1 MSKTN
6 GSSPAMEATQCPQTQ
21 ATADAVATSAATSD
35 SHHLVHLGDMT
46 TEFRR
51 SLEVEAE
58 EKERQRAL
66 ESDLAANSKARL
78 RESMVSLSAKSALTK
93 PERNFLQM
101 LIDSDS
107 PGAAEACMIAHR
119 TLMDGNL
126 FTAICGGSAGEA
138 HAPGHN
144 WTSNSI
150 SSDRNENK
158 GAGAGDWVEE
168 WVSRGSQ
175 ESGGDNPEVDKD
187 DLSASTEK
195 MVQPHPLVRKSSEAR
210 LSRLALRRK
219 QSSSG
224 RDGSRLFK
232 AHEVGLSLT
241 PAASARR
248 SLQKI
253 GLPMEKGN
261 FMPPP
266 PLNADGEKTL
276 EEEQTNAPFGLARIE
291 GSPAVDSDK
300 KTLEN
305 SERTSF
311 EEALA
316 KMDERTI
323 RRIEKEE
330 RARQKAM
337 EVDTTVMQGQLGLA
351 GCVSPFSMGIL
362 EKMFKSKQFSFRR
375 ESSSYTRYDS
385 FLMSTDSI
393 DEDGSTGSDTKEIE
407 SAGSRASESLTSS
420 GIVLPSNKDD
430 IFRPSSRPKTH
441 EERLE
446 NLLINA
452 GLKGRHDD
460 SEEHI
465 ATSSSAD
472 EFVRSESNSSVAILM
487 KGGLEDKS
495 VFRDKPNKQP
505 ELDTAMFSLEDKPDR
520 RTASSDG
527 SPDASSLIGDLPSE
541 LPSRARRKRRSTS
554 SIMKSSTASAASP
567 RKGSYKRSISWGSDV
582 FKQDFNDTPIA
593 GLDSSCSS
601 RISVMSFPHLRR
613 AGPLRADSI
622 GSISSAILSIPPI
635 RAGAP
640 VRSDSVGSV
649 SNASIFS
656 GPSLHHAT
664 SVYSVWPLGRAPSLK
679 LAHEIRSISQTTLG
693 FDDGDDDD
701 DDEEEDSIN
710 SEKPPKV
717 LRCRL
722 PPRPA
727 HRGSSCNVVPSRGVV
742 IRNASNSQFY
752 PGDGFEV
759 EEVPHLENARKM
771 KSMVSD
777 ASVFSSASSR
787 HLRRGSSAA
796 SHLSRALDDGF
807 IVRDIAFERHASEIL
822 RSLSNE
828 DLYSSR
834 TNLDTIE
841 RSSKNISI
849 HDALSTMRVL
859 GDESTGDESWDID
872 ASTSTRAPL
881 PTNAW
886 LVLQDDYC
894 SGYGGLG
901 TLPFKILGTH
911 ADDVACHPHV
921 LSPPLM
927 ESLQNFLPP
936 QISEANFWLKYSLLR
951 DGASQLSLLQ
961 SIRGTRHTIF
971 AIETVEGEVFGSFTS
986 TPWRR
991 NWNYFGSGE
1000 CFLWRMRRSR
1010 SEKDAQRSVLDQ
1022 AKLESELDVFYW
1034 TGQNEL
1040 VQYCTHDMIAIGG
1053 GSIPSEDTRDDHDE
1067 ERKSPPIADRG
1078 GFGLAI
1084 DSELLRGTSS
1094 PCGTFSSPPL
1104 SRTHPN
1110 GSPFEVLNIEVWTL
1124 SPCATVS
1131 EAENL
1136 EMKSLFLE
1144 SYSRDV

>member
-1 MSKTN
+1 MSKANNNTEPSL
-6 GSSPAMEATQCPQTQ
+6 SSMEAAQCSQPQ
-21 ATADAVATSAATSD
+21 ATADAVEISD
-35 SHHLVHLGDMT
+35 LVHLDDMK

-51 SLEVEAE
+51 SLEAEAE

-66 ESDLAANSKARL
+66 EADLAANSKAQL
-78 RESMVSLSAKSALTK
+78 RESIMSLSAKSALTT

-101 LIDSDS
+101 LLDSDS
-107 PGAAEACMIAHR
+107 PGAAEACMVAHR
-119 TLMDGNL
+119 TLMDGNI
-126 FTAICGGSAGEA
+126 FTAICGGAAGEA

-144 WTSNSI
+144 WTSSSI

-158 GAGAGDWVEE
+158 GEWVEE

-175 ESGGDNPEVDKD
+175 ESSGGNPEVDKD
-187 DLSASTEK
+187 DLSAPTNKSAR
-195 MVQPHPLVRKSSEAR
+195 PHQLVRKSSEAR

-224 RDGSRLFK
+224 GDGSRLFK

-266 PLNADGEKTL
+266 PLNVDEKTL
-276 EEEQTNAPFGLARIE
+276 EGEKTPFGLERIE
-291 GSPAVDSDK
+291 GSPAVDSGK
-300 KTLEN
+300 KNLEN
-305 SERTSF
+305 PEPLPTSF
-311 EEALA
+311 DEALA

-330 RARQKAM
+330 RAKQNAM
-337 EVDTTVMQGQLGLA
+337 EVDTTVMHNLLGPA
-351 GCVSPFSMGIL
+351 GCGGSPFSMNIL
-362 EKMFKSKQFSFRR
+362 GLMFKSKQFSFRR

-385 FLMSTDSI
+385 FLMSTDNI
-393 DEDGSTGSDTKEIE
+393 DEDGSTRSDTNKEIE
-407 SAGSRASESLTSS
+407 SAGSIDSESLTSP

-465 ATSSSAD
+465 ATSPA
-472 EFVRSESNSSVAILM
+472 EFVRSASNSSVAILM
-487 KGGLEDKS
+487 QGGVEDKS
-495 VFRDKPNKQP
+495 VFREKPKP
-505 ELDTAMFSLEDKPDR
+505 ELDTTKFSMDDKPDQ
-520 RTASSDG
+520 RTVDSDG
-527 SPDASSLIGDLPSE
+527 SPDASSSIGDLPSE
-541 LPSRARRKRRSTS
+541 LTFRARRKRGSTS
-554 SIMKSSTASAASP
+554 SIMKSSTTSAASP

-582 FKQDFNDTPIA
+582 FKQEVSDLPLA
-593 GLDSSCSS
+593 RLDSSCSS

-613 AGPLRADSI
+613 AGPLRSDSI
-622 GSISSAILSIPPI
+622 GSISSAVLSIPPI
-635 RAGAP
+635 RTGAP

-664 SVYSVWPLGRAPSLK
+664 SIHSVLGRAPSLK

-693 FDDGDDDD
+693 LDDDD
-701 DDEEEDSIN
+701 DDEDSIN
-710 SEKPPKV
+710 SENPPKV
-717 LRCRL
+717 LRCGL

-727 HRGSSCNVVPSRGVV
+727 QRGSSGNVMPRGVV
-742 IRNASNSQFY
+742 IRNTSNSQFY

-759 EEVPHLENARKM
+759 EEVMHLDSARKM
-771 KSMVSD
+771 KSMVSASD
-777 ASVFSSASSR
+777 MSVFSSASSR

-796 SHLSRALDDGF
+796 SRHSRALDDGF

-828 DLYSSR
+828 DLYDSHN
-834 TNLDTIE
+834 NLETIQ
-841 RSSKNISI
+841 RSTKNIRP
-849 HDALSTMRVL
+849 DALSTMRVM

-872 ASTSTRAPL
+872 ASTNTRAPL

-886 LVLQDDYC
+886 SVLQDEY
-894 SGYGGLG
+894 SYGYGGLG

-911 ADDVACHPHV
+911 AGDSSCHPHV

-936 QISEANFWLKYSLLR
+936 QIAETNFWLKYSLVR
-951 DGASQLSLLQ
+951 DGASLQSLLQ
-961 SIRGTRHTIF
+961 TIRGTRYAII

-1010 SEKDAQRSVLDQ
+1010 SEKDAQTSVLDQ

-1040 VQYCTHDMIAIGG
+1040 VQYCTHDIIAIGG
-1053 GSIPSEDTRDDHDE
+1053 GSIPSGEDTRDDQDE
-1067 ERKSPPIADRG
+1067 QRKLPPMSDRG

-1104 SRTHPN
+1104 SKLHPN
-1110 GSPFEVLNIEVWTL
+1110 GSPFEVLNVEVWTL
-1124 SPCATVS
+1124 SPCNTVA

-1136 EMKSLFLE
+1136 EMTSLFLE
-1144 SYSRDV
+1144 SYSRDL

>member
-1 MSKTN
+1 
-6 GSSPAMEATQCPQTQ
+6 MEAQ
-21 ATADAVATSAATSD
+21 
-35 SHHLVHLGDMT
+35 
-46 TEFRR
+46 R
-51 SLEVEAE
+51 SLEAE
-58 EKERQRAL
+58 EKERERAL
-66 ESDLAANSKARL
+66 ESDLASANSKARL
-78 RESMVSLSAKSALTK
+78 RESMMSLSAKSALTK

-101 LIDSDS
+101 LIDSES

-126 FTAICGGSAGEA
+126 FAVICGGSAGEA
-138 HAPGHN
+138 YAPGHN
-144 WTSNSI
+144 WTSSSI

-158 GAGAGDWVEE
+158 GSGDWVEE

-175 ESGGDNPEVDKD
+175 ESGGENPEVDKG
-187 DLSASTEK
+187 DLSATDK
-195 MVQPHPLVRKSSEAR
+195 LVQPRPLTRKSSEAR

-241 PAASARR
+241 AAASARR

-266 PLNADGEKTL
+266 PLNADGGKAL

-300 KTLEN
+300 KTLEDP
-305 SERTSF
+305 EPQPTSF
-311 EEALA
+311 EDALA

-362 EKMFKSKQFSFRR
+362 EKMFASKQLSFRR

-393 DEDGSTGSDTKEIE
+393 GEDDKTGSVTKEIE
-407 SAGSRASESLTSS
+407 SAGPRASESLTSS
-420 GIVLPSNKDD
+420 GIALPSNKDD
-430 IFRPSSRPKTH
+430 IFRPSSRPRTH

-452 GLKGRHDD
+452 GLKGRNDD
-460 SEEHI
+460 SEKLI
-465 ATSSSAD
+465 STSPAD
-472 EFVRSESNSSVAILM
+472 EFVRSQSNSSVAILM

-495 VFRDKPNKQP
+495 VFRDKSNKQP
-505 ELDTAMFSLEDKPDR
+505 ELDTAIYSQNDEADQ
-520 RTASSDG
+520 RTAGSDG

-541 LPSRARRKRRSTS
+541 SSFRARPTRRSTS
-554 SIMKSSTASAASP
+554 SIMKSSASAATP
-567 RKGSYKRSISWGSDV
+567 RKGSYKRSVSWGSDV
-582 FKQDFNDTPIA
+582 FKQDVSDPPFA
-593 GLDSSCSS
+593 GVDSSCSS

-613 AGPLRADSI
+613 AGPLRSDSI
-622 GSISSAILSIPPI
+622 GSISSAVLSIPPI

-640 VRSDSVGSV
+640 VRSNSAGSV

-664 SVYSVWPLGRAPSLK
+664 SIYSAWPLGRAPSLK

-693 FDDGDDDD
+693 FDDD
-701 DDEEEDSIN
+701 EEDSIN
-710 SEKPPKV
+710 SDEKPPKV
-717 LRCRL
+717 LSCRL

-727 HRGSSCNVVPSRGVV
+727 QRGSSSNVVSRGVV

-759 EEVPHLENARKM
+759 EEVVHLDSARKM
-771 KSMVSD
+771 KSMVSGVSD
-777 ASVFSSASSR
+777 TSIFSSASSR
-787 HLRRGSSAA
+787 HLRRGSSVA
-796 SHLSRALDDGF
+796 SHHSRALDDGF

-828 DLYSSR
+828 DLYSYHN
-834 TNLDTIE
+834 NLDTIQ
-841 RSSKNISI
+841 RSSKNITT

-859 GDESTGDESWDID
+859 GDESTGGESWDID
-872 ASTSTRAPL
+872 ASTNTRAPL

-886 LVLQDDYC
+886 LVLQDEY
-894 SGYGGLG
+894 SYGYGGLG

-911 ADDVACHPHV
+911 AGDVSAHPHV

-936 QISEANFWLKYSLLR
+936 QISETNFWLKYSL
-951 DGASQLSLLQ
+951 
-961 SIRGTRHTIF
+961 
-971 AIETVEGEVFGSFTS
+971 V
-986 TPWRR
+986 
-991 NWNYFGSGE
+991 
-1000 CFLWRMRRSR
+1000 
-1010 SEKDAQRSVLDQ
+1010 
-1022 AKLESELDVFYW
+1022 
-1034 TGQNEL
+1034 
-1040 VQYCTHDMIAIGG
+1040 
-1053 GSIPSEDTRDDHDE
+1053 
-1067 ERKSPPIADRG
+1067 
-1078 GFGLAI
+1078 
-1084 DSELLRGTSS
+1084 
-1094 PCGTFSSPPL
+1094 
-1104 SRTHPN
+1104 
-1110 GSPFEVLNIEVWTL
+1110 
-1124 SPCATVS
+1124 
-1131 EAENL
+1131 
-1136 EMKSLFLE
+1136 
-1144 SYSRDV
+1144 